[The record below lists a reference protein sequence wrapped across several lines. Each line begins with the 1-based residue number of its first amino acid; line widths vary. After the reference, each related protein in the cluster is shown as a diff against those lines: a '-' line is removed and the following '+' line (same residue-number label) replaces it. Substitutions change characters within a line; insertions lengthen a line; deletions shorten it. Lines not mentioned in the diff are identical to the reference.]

1 MFGERLKSACRLL
14 VVFDKQGAK
23 NNLLI
28 NAVNLAKLL
37 NGAIDILYVINPN
50 SIADSDSQLNV
61 LRKMEEENS
70 KVDKKLRKLVNEIFE
85 QERIPILYNIVT
97 GNFQFNVKA
106 HIEKTKP
113 EVVVL
118 QNNSN
123 KTFFSS
129 KKNFVPSF
137 LSKFKGLVFLSG
149 ATQLKRP
156 EKSLKLSCFESLTKL
171 GNNKLF
177 LKLLENVSAAIY
189 VFRATDSND
198 PGSTNDLNRKLDKK
212 TTVYEFDINR
222 ETTDFS
228 KYLFLSNTDILC
240 VSNSIDGKKSM
251 QYDKYK
257 NVIRKNKL
265 PLLIFQ
271 N

>member
-1 MFGERLKSACRLL
+1 M
-14 VVFDKQGAK
+14 
-23 NNLLI
+23 
-28 NAVNLAKLL
+28 
-37 NGAIDILYVINPN
+37 
-50 SIADSDSQLNV
+50 
-61 LRKMEEENS
+61 
-70 KVDKKLRKLVNEIFE
+70 
-85 QERIPILYNIVT
+85 
-97 GNFQFNVKA
+97 
-106 HIEKTKP
+106 
-113 EVVVL
+113 
-118 QNNSN
+118 
-123 KTFFSS
+123 
-129 KKNFVPSF
+129 
-137 LSKFKGLVFLSG
+137 
-149 ATQLKRP
+149 
-156 EKSLKLSCFESLTKL
+156 
-171 GNNKLF
+171 
-177 LKLLENVSAAIY
+177 ENVSAAIY